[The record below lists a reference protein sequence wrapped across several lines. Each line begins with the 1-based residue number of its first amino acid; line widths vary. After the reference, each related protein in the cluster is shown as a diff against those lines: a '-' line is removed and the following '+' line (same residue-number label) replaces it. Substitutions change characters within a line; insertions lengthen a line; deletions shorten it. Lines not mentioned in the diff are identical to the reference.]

1 MKALTNKELTYFCS
15 QMALILKSGISSTEG
30 LSLMLEDYGLLT
42 FTSSPETKGA
52 HRISVTLNTADG
64 RSFSASMDY
73 EFN

>member
-1 MKALTNKELTYFCS
+1 
-15 QMALILKSGISSTEG
+15 
-30 LSLMLEDYGLLT
+30 MLEDYGLLT
-42 FTSSPETKGA
+42 FTASPETKGA